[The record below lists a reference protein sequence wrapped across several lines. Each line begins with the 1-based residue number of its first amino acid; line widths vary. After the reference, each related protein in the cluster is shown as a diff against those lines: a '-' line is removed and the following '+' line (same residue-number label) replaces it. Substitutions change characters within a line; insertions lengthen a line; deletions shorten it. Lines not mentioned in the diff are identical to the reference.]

1 MKTTLLVSLTALALA
16 LPSFAQAAA
25 PTDAPADTPADAP
38 TEADPGAHDETP
50 PEPPAPPPSAG
61 GENPFGDT
69 DRLRIAVMELK
80 ASEGIPPMV
89 LSGLTDTMT
98 EALDALGPFKA
109 ISSQDISR
117 MMDFEAQKEAIGC
130 SEASCL
136 AEMVGAMGAEY
147 LVTGSVALIGE
158 QYLLQLQLF
167 DIVNARVVQRES
179 RDHKGSP
186 SELFDV
192 VSGAV
197 KVLVRDLL
205 AERAGTL
212 VLSANEAEVTV
223 RIDDRIVGVTP
234 MPALEV
240 AGGTH
245 KLELT
250 KEGFVTTAQDIDIV
264 QGKTTTLD
272 LRLRPSPAY
281 RDAYAG
287 EAWLWRGLAFGGM
300 GVGAVALIAG
310 GSLYGGGFV
319 VADGVR
325 TRIDTYNAD
334 SVRKQE
340 DLDGINRDLQ
350 LLNVLDIAAITGVV
364 VGVAAVT
371 AGVTAFL
378 LGPDPGRYDE

>member
-1 MKTTLLVSLTALALA
+1 VKSLSFIPFLLLA
-16 LPSFAQAAA
+16 LPALADDDTTTTPA
-25 PTDAPADTPADAP
+25 ADTPAEAP
-38 TEADPGAHDETP
+38 AE
-50 PEPPAPPPSAG
+50 PEPEPAAPPAG

-69 DRLRIAVMELK
+69 DRTRLAVMELK

-89 LSGLTDTMT
+89 VSGLTDTMT

-147 LVTGSVALIGE
+147 LVTGSIALIGE
-158 QYLLQLQLF
+158 QYLVQLQLF
-167 DIVNARVVQRES
+167 DITNARVVQRES
-179 RDHKGSP
+179 RDHTGSP
-186 SELFDV
+186 AELFDLV
-192 VSGAV
+192 GGAV

-212 VLSANEAEVTV
+212 QLSVSEPEVTV

-234 MPALEV
+234 MPAFEV

-250 KEGFVTTAQDIDIV
+250 KDGFITAAQDIDIV

-272 LRLRPSPAY
+272 LSLRPSPEF
-281 RDAYAG
+281 RDAYAAD
-287 EAWLWRGLAFGGM
+287 AWMWRGLAFGGM
-300 GVGAVALIAG
+300 GVGAAALVAGVSMYA
-310 GSLYGGGFV
+310 GGFV
-319 VADGVR
+319 VADDVR

-334 SVRKQE
+334 AVRKQE
-340 DLDGINRDLQ
+340 DLDGIGRDLQ
-350 LLNVLDIAAITGVV
+350 LLNALDIGAITGAL
-364 VGVAAVT
+364 VGVAALGV
-371 AGVTAFL
+371 GVTAFF
-378 LGPDPGRYDE
+378 LGPDPGRYEE